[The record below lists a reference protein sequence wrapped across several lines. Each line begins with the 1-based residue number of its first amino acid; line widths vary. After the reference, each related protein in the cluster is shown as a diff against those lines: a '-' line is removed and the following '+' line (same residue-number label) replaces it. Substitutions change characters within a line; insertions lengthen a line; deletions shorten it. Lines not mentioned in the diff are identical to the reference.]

1 MAQSRSIS
9 STPFIGLEQRHLSA
23 MKTRRWKTVRILFR
37 NPTSIAGMFVILVM
51 IIAAAIAPLVAPFP
65 PSEVHIRDKVHPPS
79 SQYWFGTDQFG
90 RDILSRLLYGSR
102 ISLFLSIAG
111 VLLATAIGTLIGAI
125 AGFGRRWMDE
135 VLMRV
140 MDILMAFPYIV
151 LAIALIAVVGP
162 SLRNIVLV
170 VAFTRIP
177 QFARVARGAVLVLKN
192 AEYVVAARTVGVS
205 ETQVLLRHVLPNT
218 VSPIVVL
225 ASLSMATAILTES
238 SMSFL
243 GLGVQPPTP
252 SWGTMIGDGRN
263 YVDDG
268 FWISTVPGLAISL
281 TILGF
286 NLLGDGLRDAL
297 DPRLRS
303 RI

>member
-1 MAQSRSIS
+1 MAQSIGG
-9 STPFIGLEQRHLSA
+9 TPFISLEQRHLSTL
-23 MKTRRWKTVRILFR
+23 KTSRWKTVRIILR
-37 NPTSIAGMFVILVM
+37 NPTSVVGLLIILLM
-51 IIAAAIAPLVAPFP
+51 IVGAAAAPMVAPYP
-65 PSEVHIRDKVHPPS
+65 PSEVHIRDKVDPPGDK
-79 SQYWFGTDQFG
+79 YWFGTDQFG

-111 VLLATAIGTLIGAI
+111 VLLATATGTALGAI
-125 AGFGRRWMDE
+125 AGFGRRWVDE

-151 LAIALIAVVGP
+151 LAIALIAIVGP

-170 VAFTRIP
+170 VAFTRVP
-177 QFARVARGAVLVLKN
+177 QFARVARGAVLVLRD

-205 ETQVLLRHVLPNT
+205 EGQVLLRHVLPNT

-225 ASLSMATAILTES
+225 ASLSMATAILTEA

-243 GLGVQPPTP
+243 GLGVQPPTA

-263 YVDDG
+263 HVDDG

-303 RI
+303 RV

>member
-1 MAQSRSIS
+1 MLIILSM
-9 STPFIGLEQRHLSA
+9 IG
-23 MKTRRWKTVRILFR
+23 
-37 NPTSIAGMFVILVM
+37 
-51 IIAAAIAPLVAPFP
+51 AAVVAPMAAPYP
-65 PSEVHIRDKVHPPS
+65 PSEVHIRDKVFPPS
-79 SQYWFGTDQFG
+79 GAYWFGTDQFG
-90 RDILSRLLYGSR
+90 RDILSRLLYGAR
-102 ISLFLSIAG
+102 ISLFLSVAG
-111 VLLATAIGTLIGAI
+111 VLLATAIGTFIGAT
-125 AGFGRRWMDE
+125 AGFGRRWLDE
-135 VLMRV
+135 VVMRV
-140 MDILMAFPYIV
+140 MDILLAFPYIV

-162 SLRNIVLV
+162 SIRNIVLV

-205 ETQVLLRHVLPNT
+205 EGRVLVRHVLPNI

-225 ASLSMATAILTES
+225 ASLSMSTAILTES

-263 YVDDG
+263 YIDDG

-303 RI
+303 RV

>member
-1 MAQSRSIS
+1 MAQSIGGTTFIS
-9 STPFIGLEQRHLSA
+9 LEQRHLSTL
-23 MKTRRWKTVRILFR
+23 KTRRWKTVQIIFR
-37 NPTSIAGMFVILVM
+37 NPTSVAGLLIILLM
-51 IIAAAIAPLVAPFP
+51 IVAAAAAPLIAPYP
-65 PSEVHIRDKVHPPS
+65 PSEVHIRDKVSPPGDT
-79 SQYWFGTDQFG
+79 YWFGTDQFG
-90 RDILSRLLYGSR
+90 RDILSRLLYGTR
-102 ISLFLSIAG
+102 ISLFLSIGG
-111 VLLATAIGTLIGAI
+111 VLLATAIGTIIGAI
-125 AGFGRRWMDE
+125 AGFGRRWVDE

-151 LAIALIAVVGP
+151 LAIALIAIVGP

-177 QFARVARGAVLVLKN
+177 QFARVVRGSVLVLRD

-205 ETQVLLRHVLPNT
+205 EGQILMRHVLPNT
-218 VSPIVVL
+218 LSPIVVL
-225 ASLSMATAILTES
+225 ASLSMATAILTEA

-243 GLGVQPPTP
+243 GLGVQPPTA

-263 YVDDG
+263 YIDDG

-303 RI
+303 RV